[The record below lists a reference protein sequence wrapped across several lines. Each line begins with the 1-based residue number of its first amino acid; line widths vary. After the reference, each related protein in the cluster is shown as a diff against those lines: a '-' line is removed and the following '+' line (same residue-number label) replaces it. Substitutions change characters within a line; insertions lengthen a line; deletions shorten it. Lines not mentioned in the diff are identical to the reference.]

1 MYQDTK
7 CRICGTEEETQEHAL
22 ESCLGMESFNI
33 GKVTISDIF
42 EEDTEVLRKT
52 AEKIGK
58 IIDKFQVQLP
68 HGLSGPADPGG
79 HKLN

>member
-1 MYQDTK
+1 M
-7 CRICGTEEETQEHAL
+7 GA
-22 ESCLGMESFNI
+22 
-33 GKVTISDIF
+33 DIF

-79 HKLN
+79 HELN